1 MKSWGNQL
9 PHMRILIQ
17 VHTAEYRWPCHWFTC
32 LLQCESIEHWCLMC
46 DPLNFRFLWTCSPSL
61 LSHHLFWNGGVNQM
75 PGGHIPAVSTILDLI
90 PTLYIILLNSDF
102 IFGTWTSSFVTIA
115 TEEFIQYGEWTWIF
129 EVHSGKK
136 FWIHT
141 IIKAH
146 VCKLI
151 NKVMFTSVS
160 YVGHLTS

>member
-102 IFGTWTSSFVTIA
+102 IVGTWTRPLWLLQLRNSFNMENGLEFLRSTVARSFEYIQSSKLMFV
-115 TEEFIQYGEWTWIF
+115 
-129 EVHSGKK
+129 
-136 FWIHT
+136 
-141 IIKAH
+141 
-146 VCKLI
+146 
-151 NKVMFTSVS
+151 N
-160 YVGHLTS
+160 